1 MTIVRSA
8 TVFFFFPKE
17 KSTMTG
23 SGQGEY
29 KTQGKVG
36 TPSDTPLSVLA
47 VLGSV
52 RWSLRKIMKYLNNSQ

>member
-1 MTIVRSA
+1 MTIVCSA
-8 TVFFFFPKE
+8 TVFFPKE

-36 TPSDTPLSVLA
+36 TPSDTPLSVL
-47 VLGSV
+47 GSA

>member
-8 TVFFFFPKE
+8 YPLFFFPKE
-17 KSTMTG
+17 KFTMTG

-47 VLGSV
+47 VLRSV
-52 RWSLRKIMKYLNNSQ
+52 RWSLRKIMKYPLEN